1 MAETTDPRQRGFAA
15 FSPRPQPVDSDEPG
29 TAAPP
34 RRGIAGP
41 PPPKPASSPPLSVP
55 DDDNT
60 SDPSPQEEVRPSPDP
75 RELAAVA
82 VSARARRTSDTRPAP
97 PLGSPRHNLRYV
109 QFQCSPVV
117 SDLFTERAER
127 EDLVLG
133 EIVMDAVRTFT
144 RQPQPTDGRRRRRSA
159 TAVRRSVLLR
169 PEEADEVREAA
180 RKAKLPSSALIRT
193 ALERYLS

>member
-1 MAETTDPRQRGFAA
+1 VPETTDPRQRGFAA
-15 FSPRPQPVDSDEPG
+15 FSPRPQPADSGEPAG

-41 PPPKPASSPPLSVP
+41 PPPKPAPAPPRAVP
-55 DDDNT
+55 DDDKT
-60 SDPSPQEEVRPSPDP
+60 SDSTPQEEGRSPTPSEPAP
-75 RELAAVA
+75 T
-82 VSARARRTSDTRPAP
+82 RARRTSDARQTA

-117 SDLFTERAER
+117 SDLFTQRAER
-127 EDLVLG
+127 EDVVLG
-133 EIVMDAVRTFT
+133 EIAMDAVRTFA
-144 RQPQPTDGRRRRRSA
+144 RQPQTTDGRRRRRSA

-180 RKAKLPSSALIRT
+180 RRAKLPSSALIRT